1 MADQGHSHG
10 GEACSGHGHDHG
22 HSHGAPDKAEELT
35 DYDGEGFVEVPG
47 TDGGLLKKIL
57 TEGSGDETP
66 IKGNMVSVHYVG
78 TLTKTGNKFDSSR
91 DRSGTFE
98 FSVQL

>member
-1 MADQGHSHG
+1 MRNPQQHPVLHQ
-10 GEACSGHGHDHG
+10 
-22 HSHGAPDKAEELT
+22 AEELT

-66 IKGNMVSVHYVG
+66 IKVAFHLTRSNAQISSAPSLCSCSWMVVHA
-78 TLTKTGNKFDSSR
+78 SH
-91 DRSGTFE
+91 SGI
-98 FSVQL
+98 SH